1 MRSILRA
8 AAFSVLLSATAAPA
22 QEGSQAADH
31 DALRKI
37 KAGVLNAINTRN
49 LRGLDAIVHK
59 PFVVTVI
66 TQDTFTDAGA
76 LQAYYDALFTRS
88 VLRMK
93 KVTMG
98 AEADELSQIYTGTFA
113 VARGS
118 TSEVYEMADGR
129 RFDMKGRWTATAIK
143 DGGQWKLLAL
153 HDGTNFLDN
162 PVLTAVEKSTLP
174 FGLGGL
180 AVGLVLGLIAGFLAG
195 RRRAAASAGRTA

>member
-118 TSEVYEMADGR
+118 TKELYELADGR
-129 RFDMKGRWTATAIK
+129 SFDMRGRWTATAVK
-143 DGGQWKLLAL
+143 DGGQWKLLAI
-153 HDGTNFLDN
+153 HSGTNFLDN
-162 PVLTAVEKSTLP
+162 PVLTAVEKSTAYTGAGG
-174 FGLGGL
+174 FAGGL
-180 AVGLVLGLIAGFLAG
+180 ALGLLGSFLIR
-195 RRRAAASAGRTA
+195 RRRA